1 MSSTAKGNAFEDVT
15 HVALTKSIRDGSLGL
30 VGTNC
35 RLFKKKG
42 YYSKDRHSEI
52 IVDLSIELWLP
63 DASSWS
69 LLLAC
74 ECKDY
79 SGAIPVN
86 DVEEFKSKLDQ
97 IAGKNVK
104 GVMAVTGALQ
114 RSALAYARAHGIGV
128 VRVLPN
134 SQVSWVLYQGPVHG
148 SADTPTLIASTY
160 EQAITTPDF
169 HAENQSFFGSQDGH
183 TYKDWPTFLLRALQS
198 GEP

>member
-1 MSSTAKGNAFEDVT
+1 MSSTAKGNAFEDRT
-15 HVALTKSIRDGSLGL
+15 HAALAKAIGDGSLGL
-30 VGTNC
+30 LGSNC

-42 YYSKDRHSEI
+42 YYSRDRNSEI
-52 IVDLSIELWLP
+52 VVDLSIELWLP
-63 DASSWS
+63 AASSWS

-79 SGAIPVN
+79 SGAVPV
-86 DVEEFKSKLDQ
+86 DDIEEFKSKLDQ

-104 GVMAVTGALQ
+104 GLMAVTGALQ
-114 RSALAYARAHGIGV
+114 RSALTYAQANGIGV
-128 VRVLPN
+128 VRVLPKD
-134 SQVSWVLYQGPVHG
+134 QVSWVLYQGPVHG
-148 SADTPTLIASTY
+148 GEVAPPVASAY

-183 TYKDWPTFLLRALQS
+183 AFRDWATLLVHALCA